1 LKWTYNHKE
10 FTGEEIGE
18 YFGMVY
24 LITNTRTGR
33 KYVGK
38 KFFTKAAR
46 RQVKGKSKKV
56 RVASDWEKYFG
67 SNKVIQEEVKT
78 LGEDVFK
85 REILHLCKSR
95 SECSYWETWEIFNRD
110 ALRTDDYYNDWV
122 SCRIRKAHLLSNRTP
137 AMYKT
142 KMRRPAHFR

>member
-1 LKWTYNHKE
+1 MKWTYNHKE

-56 RVASDWEKYFG
+56 RIESDWEKYFG
-67 SNKVIQEEVKT
+67 SNKVIQEEVKS

>member
-1 LKWTYNHKE
+1 LIWTYNNRE
-10 FTGEEIGE
+10 FTGDGIGE

-56 RVASDWEKYFG
+56 RIASDWEKYFG

-142 KMRRPAHFR
+142 KMRRPASHR

>member
-1 LKWTYNHKE
+1 MKWTYNHKE

>member
-1 LKWTYNHKE
+1 MKWTYNHKE

-110 ALRTDDYYNDWV
+110 ALRTDDYCNDWV

>member
-24 LITNTRTGR
+24 LITNVRTGR

-38 KFFTKAAR
+38 KFFTKSAR

-56 RVASDWEKYFG
+56 RITSDWEKYFG
-67 SNKVIQEEVKT
+67 SNKIIQEEVKT
-78 LGEDVFK
+78 LGENVFR

-95 SECSYWETWEIFNRD
+95 SECAYWETWEIFNRD

-142 KMRRPAHFR
+142 KMRRPTHFR

>member
-1 LKWTYNHKE
+1 MKWTYNHKD

>member
-1 LKWTYNHKE
+1 MNWLYHNKE

-24 LITNTRTGR
+24 LITNVKTGR

-78 LGEDVFK
+78 LGEEVFK

-95 SECSYWETWEIFNRD
+95 SECAYWETWEIFTRH
-110 ALRTDDYYNDWV
+110 ALFGDGYYNSWV
-122 SCRIRKAHLLSNRTP
+122 SCRIRKDHLKVS
-137 AMYKT
+137 K
-142 KMRRPAHFR
+142 

>member
-1 LKWTYNHKE
+1 MNWLYHNKE
-10 FTGEEIGE
+10 FTGDEIGE

-24 LITNTRTGR
+24 LITNVRTGR

-95 SECSYWETWEIFNRD
+95 SECAYWETWEIFTRD

-142 KMRRPAHFR
+142 KMRRPASNR

>member
-1 LKWTYNHKE
+1 LIWTYNNRE
-10 FTGEEIGE
+10 FTGDGIGE

-24 LITNTRTGR
+24 LITNIRTGR

-56 RVASDWEKYFG
+56 RIASDWEKYFG

-122 SCRIRKAHLLSNRTP
+122 SCRIRKSHLLSNRTP

-142 KMRRPAHFR
+142 KMRRPTHFR

>member
-1 LKWTYNHKE
+1 MKWIYHNKE

-24 LITNTRTGR
+24 LITNVRTGR

-56 RVASDWEKYFG
+56 RIASDWEKYFG
-67 SNKVIQEEVKT
+67 SNKVIQEEVKS

-142 KMRRPAHFR
+142 KMRRSTHFR

>member
-1 LKWTYNHKE
+1 LIWTYNNRE
-10 FTGEEIGE
+10 FTGDGIGD

-56 RVASDWEKYFG
+56 RIASDWEKYFG

-142 KMRRPAHFR
+142 KMRRPASHR

>member
-1 LKWTYNHKE
+1 MKWTYNHKE

-142 KMRRPAHFR
+142 KMRRSTHFR

>member
-1 LKWTYNHKE
+1 LIWTYNNRE
-10 FTGEEIGE
+10 FTGDGIGE

-24 LITNTRTGR
+24 LITNIRTGR

-46 RQVKGKSKKV
+46 RQVKGKPKKV
-56 RVASDWEKYFG
+56 RIASDWEKYFG

-142 KMRRPAHFR
+142 KMRRPASHR

>member
-1 LKWTYNHKE
+1 LKWIYHNKE

-24 LITNTRTGR
+24 LITNVRTGR

-46 RQVKGKSKKV
+46 RQVKGKS
-56 RVASDWEKYFG
+56 
-67 SNKVIQEEVKT
+67 
-78 LGEDVFK
+78 L
-85 REILHLCKSR
+85 

-142 KMRRPAHFR
+142 KMRRPTHFR

>member
-1 LKWTYNHKE
+1 MIWTHNNRE
-10 FTGEEIGE
+10 FTGDGIGE

-24 LITNTRTGR
+24 LITNTKTGR
-33 KYVGK
+33 RYVGK

-56 RVASDWEKYFG
+56 RIASDWEKYFG

-142 KMRRPAHFR
+142 KMRRPASHR

>member
-1 LKWTYNHKE
+1 MNWLYHNKE

-24 LITNTRTGR
+24 LITNVKTGR

-85 REILHLCKSR
+85 REILHLCKTR

-142 KMRRPAHFR
+142 KMRRPASYR

>member
-1 LKWTYNHKE
+1 LIWTYNNRE
-10 FTGEEIGE
+10 FTGDGIGE

-24 LITNTRTGR
+24 LITNIRTGR

-56 RVASDWEKYFG
+56 RIASDWEKYFG

-142 KMRRPAHFR
+142 KMRRPASHR

>member
-1 LKWTYNHKE
+1 MNWLYHNKE
-10 FTGEEIGE
+10 FTGDEIGE

-24 LITNTRTGR
+24 LITNIRTGR

-56 RVASDWEKYFG
+56 RIASDWEKYFG

-78 LGEDVFK
+78 LGEDIFK

-95 SECSYWETWEIFNRD
+95 SECAYWETWEIFTRD

-142 KMRRPAHFR
+142 KMRRPASNR

>member
-1 LKWTYNHKE
+1 MWTYNNKE

-24 LITNTRTGR
+24 LITNLRTNR

-56 RVASDWEKYFG
+56 RVASDWEKYYG
-67 SNKVIQEEVKT
+67 SNKVIQEEVKN

-85 REILHLCKSR
+85 REILHLCKTR
-95 SECSYWETWEIFNRD
+95 SECAYWETWEIFTRE
-110 ALRTDDYYNDWV
+110 ALRTHDYYNDWV
-122 SCRIRKAHLLSNRTP
+122 SCRIRKAHLLSKPDT
-137 AMYKT
+137 ATYKP
-142 KMRRPAHFR
+142 KMRRPASNR

>member
-1 LKWTYNHKE
+1 LIWTYNNRE
-10 FTGEEIGE
+10 FTGDGIGE

-24 LITNTRTGR
+24 LITNIRTGR

-56 RVASDWEKYFG
+56 RIASDWEKYFG

-78 LGEDVFK
+78 LGEDVIK

-142 KMRRPAHFR
+142 KMRRPASHR

>member
-1 LKWTYNHKE
+1 MKWTYNHKE

-24 LITNTRTGR
+24 LITNVRTGR

-56 RVASDWEKYFG
+56 RIESDWEKYFG
-67 SNKVIQEEVKT
+67 SNKVIQEEVKS

-142 KMRRPAHFR
+142 KMRRSTHFR

>member
-1 LKWTYNHKE
+1 LIWTHNNKE
-10 FTGEEIGE
+10 FTGEAIGE

-24 LITNTRTGR
+24 LITNTKTGR
-33 KYVGK
+33 RYVGK

-46 RQVKGKSKKV
+46 RQVKGKSRKV
-56 RVASDWEKYFG
+56 RIASDWEKYFG
-67 SNKVIQEEVKT
+67 SNKVIQEEVKN
-78 LGEDVFK
+78 LGEAVFK
-85 REILHLCKSR
+85 REVLHLCKSR

-142 KMRRPAHFR
+142 KMRRPASHR

>member
-1 LKWTYNHKE
+1 MNWLYHNKE

-18 YFGMVY
+18 HFGMVY
-24 LITNTRTGR
+24 LITNIKTGR

-78 LGEDVFK
+78 LGEEVFK

-95 SECSYWETWEIFNRD
+95 SECAYWETWEIFNRD

-142 KMRRPAHFR
+142 KMRRPASYR

>member
-1 LKWTYNHKE
+1 MIWTYNNRE
-10 FTGEEIGE
+10 FTGDGIGE

-24 LITNTRTGR
+24 LITNIRTGR

-56 RVASDWEKYFG
+56 RIASDWEKYFG

-142 KMRRPAHFR
+142 KMRRPASHR

>member
-1 LKWTYNHKE
+1 LKWTYNHKD

-46 RQVKGKSKKV
+46 RQVKGKSRKV

-110 ALRTDDYYNDWV
+110 ALRTDTYYNDWV

>member
-1 LKWTYNHKE
+1 MIWTYNNRE
-10 FTGEEIGE
+10 FTGDGIGD

-56 RVASDWEKYFG
+56 RIASDWEKYFG

-142 KMRRPAHFR
+142 KMRRPASHR

>member
-1 LKWTYNHKE
+1 MKWTYHNRD

-46 RQVKGKSKKV
+46 RQVKGKSRKV

>member
-1 LKWTYNHKE
+1 MKWTYNHKE

-46 RQVKGKSKKV
+46 RQVKGKSRKV

>member
-1 LKWTYNHKE
+1 MKWTYHNKE

-56 RVASDWEKYFG
+56 RIASDWEKYFG

-142 KMRRPAHFR
+142 KMRRPTSYR